1 MSHVPALAHSPGYQ
15 LFMLALCIYSLAV
28 LAFQVIGTR
37 APGTMLVLRYAD
49 FAVCA
54 MFLADFLWSLYRA
67 ENRWRYFF
75 TWGWLDLLSSIP
87 AIDIA
92 RLGRFARI
100 LRVFRVL
107 RGLRATLILTSLI
120 VQKRAQNTVLAAV
133 LAAILLLTFSSIA
146 ILHFETVPA
155 ANILTADDA
164 VWWAFATIT
173 TVGYGDRFPVTT
185 EGRLVAVLLMSAGV
199 GLFGIFSGFVASWF
213 IGGDNDRSDGE
224 LVALREE
231 IARLREALPGQS

>member
-1 MSHVPALAHSPGYQ
+1 
-15 LFMLALCIYSLAV
+15 MLALCVYSLAV

-37 APGTMLVLRYAD
+37 TPGTIIVLRYAD
-49 FAVCA
+49 LTVCA

-67 ENRWRYFF
+67 ENRWRYFV
-75 TWGWLDLLSSIP
+75 TWGWFDLLSSIP

-92 RLGRFARI
+92 RLGRLARI
-100 LRVFRVL
+100 LRIFRVL

-120 VQKRAQNTVLAAV
+120 VQKRAQNTVLAAA

-146 ILHFETVPA
+146 ILHFETGPG
-155 ANILTADDA
+155 ANILTANDA

-173 TVGYGDRFPVTT
+173 TVGYGDRFPVTP

-213 IGGDNDRSDGE
+213 IGEDSDRSNSE

-231 IARLREALPGQS
+231 MARLREALPGQS